1 MTILNLWNPL
11 HTGIA
16 GTSQVSVGADMDA
29 VPPAESRDVRLDLL
43 RGLAIWFIFLDHIPH
58 NVVNW
63 ITLRNYG
70 FSGAADL
77 FISVSGYVATM
88 VYANMIVE
96 RGFVVAATRIF
107 KRVWQLYAAYV
118 VLLVIY
124 SAVIGY
130 VATRY
135 AAPDIISEF
144 NVVSLVDH
152 PILTLRHGLLLQSRA
167 LNLDILQLYIMLMVL
182 FAPALWT
189 LLYRPGLT
197 MLGSLALYAAA
208 NLYGWNMP
216 SFPEGSWNFNPFCW
230 QLLFM
235 SGAWLA
241 LGGAKQI
248 RPLLNWSLLP
258 YFGLAY
264 LCFALAMTLA
274 GHFPQFAELFP
285 TWLVDVFNP
294 RDKTNL
300 APYRVVHF
308 MIVAFFLTRLVSK
321 HWSGLNWRI
330 FEPAIKCGQQS
341 LSVFCAGV
349 FLSFAAHLV
358 LITNSD
364 SVLMQILVSAIGIAV
379 MTVVAY
385 TISWSREQDRLLSM
399 G

>member
-16 GTSQVSVGADMDA
+16 GASQASVGADMDA

-43 RGLAIWFIFLDHIPH
+43 RGLAIWFLFLDHIPH

-107 KRVWQLYAAYV
+107 KRVWQLYAAYA

-135 AAPDIISEF
+135 AAPDIIGEF

-167 LNLDILQLYIMLMVL
+167 LNLDILQLYIMLMAL
-182 FAPALWT
+182 FAPALWA

-208 NLYGWNMP
+208 NLYDWNMP

-264 LCFALAMTLA
+264 LCFALVMTMA
-274 GHFPQFAELFP
+274 GRFPQFAELFP
-285 TWLVDVFNP
+285 AWLVDVFNP

-308 MIVAFFLTRLVSK
+308 IIVAFFLTRLVSK

-364 SVLMQILVSAIGIAV
+364 SILMQVLVSATGIVV

-385 TISWSREQDRLLSM
+385 TISWSREQDQLLSM
-399 G
+399 S